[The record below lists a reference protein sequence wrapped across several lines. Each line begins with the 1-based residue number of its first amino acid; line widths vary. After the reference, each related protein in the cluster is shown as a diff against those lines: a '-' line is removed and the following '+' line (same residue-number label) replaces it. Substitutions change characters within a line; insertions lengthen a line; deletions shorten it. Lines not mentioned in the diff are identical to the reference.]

1 MSSRPPIVIL
11 VRPQLAENIGMCA
24 RAMANFGWS
33 DMRLVAPREGW
44 PVKGAH
50 EAASGAA
57 HILDAARL
65 YPTTQEA
72 IADLRKVYAT
82 TARERGQQK
91 PHLSGEEAAREI
103 FDTGTTDQRVG
114 ILFGPERTGLDN
126 DDVALADTIVSY
138 PVNPAFPSLNLAQA
152 VLIFGYE
159 WWKLH
164 SGGAVPIAPTKTSPP
179 AERQHLLA
187 FFDFVEQELD
197 ASGFF
202 TPPEKRP
209 RMVRNFRNI
218 FNRLSLTRQDIQT
231 LRGAMQ
237 SLIDGRRRRKGDG
250 SQS

>member
-33 DMRLVAPREGW
+33 EMRLVAPREGW
-44 PVKGAH
+44 PKKGAH
-50 EAASGAA
+50 QAASGAV
-57 HILDAARL
+57 HILKDAQL
-65 YPTTQEA
+65 FNTTAEA

-103 FDTGTTDQRVG
+103 FNIGATSQRVG

-164 SGGAVPIAPTKTSPP
+164 SGGAVPIAPTKTSPQ

-187 FFDFVEQELD
+187 FFDFIETELD

-218 FNRLSLTRQDIQT
+218 FNRLTLTRQDIQT
-231 LRGAMQ
+231 LRGAFQ
-237 SLIDGRRRRKGDG
+237 SILEGRRRRRGEP
-250 SQS
+250 SEP